1 MFPVVLEL
9 LGSYMH
15 VFVDILYVLTRI
27 EVGSAENIAELLN
40 QCGME
45 LWNITHVLDVV
56 LVDPVIVE
64 DRLKEVSNHLLDNRI
79 APNNLVVILPT
90 HPQKN

>member
-1 MFPVVLEL
+1 
-9 LGSYMH
+9 MH
-15 VFVDILYVLTRI
+15 VLVDVLDVLTRI
-27 EVGSAENIAELLN
+27 EVGSAKNIAELLN

-45 LWNITHVLDVV
+45 FGNVTDVVDVV

-64 DRLKEVSNHLLDNRI
+64 HRLKEVGNHLLDDRI
-79 APNNLVVILPT
+79 PSNNLVVILPT